1 MLLVEGGASTMST
14 AITGIVTTVGQV
26 VTMMTTGELAIFFY
40 GGVVVLALGIAKKLK
55 K

>member
-1 MLLVEGGASTMST
+1 MLLIEGGATALTS
-14 AITGIVTTVGQV
+14 AITNITTTVGNV

-40 GGVVVLALGIAKKLK
+40 GGVVMLAIGVARKLK